1 MCSNACWQELYVKNR
16 LWSHLLKLL
25 GYYTFHNWVADRYNA
40 FAFYALLLFLNQK
53 SQECFQELD
62 VIQEQIGM

>member
-1 MCSNACWQELYVKNR
+1 MFKR
-16 LWSHLLKLL
+16 LLAGTVFWSHRLKLL
-25 GYYTFHNWVADRYNA
+25 SYYTFHNWVVDRYNA